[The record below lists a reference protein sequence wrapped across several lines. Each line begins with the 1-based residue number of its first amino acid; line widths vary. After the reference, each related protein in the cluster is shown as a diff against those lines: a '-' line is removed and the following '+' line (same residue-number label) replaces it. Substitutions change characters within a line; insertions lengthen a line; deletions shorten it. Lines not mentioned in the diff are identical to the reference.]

1 MIYELLS
8 AIWYISY
15 DKIVNMLNIY
25 HFYKSEMMWHRLSSK
40 IIPKQKVFF
49 LINSIYDDPI
59 YNDELCLLKVTP
71 KTNALKWFSPDKFRY
86 WWS

>member
-1 MIYELLS
+1 
-8 AIWYISY
+8 
-15 DKIVNMLNIY
+15 
-25 HFYKSEMMWHRLSSK
+25 
-40 IIPKQKVFF
+40 